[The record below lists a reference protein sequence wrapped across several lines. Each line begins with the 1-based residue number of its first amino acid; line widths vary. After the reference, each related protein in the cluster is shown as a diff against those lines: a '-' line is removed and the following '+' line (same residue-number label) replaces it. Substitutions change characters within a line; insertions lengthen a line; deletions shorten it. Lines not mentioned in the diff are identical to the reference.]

1 MDTQLIHERIL
12 SESYADILA
21 ARELP
26 RQDIQQEYASF
37 GAQSIT
43 SQFVMLH
50 APLSNLPG
58 DLLSVLGYYNIPK
71 LYTTLDITSLERS
84 GITQVLSLSSLDI
97 QGEQVLIG
105 FLDTG
110 IAWQAPAF
118 RNPDGTTR
126 IAGIWDQTI
135 QAEDPASWFLNY
147 GTVYTEE
154 QINQALFSSNSLE
167 HLPTEDLDGHG
178 TLLASIAGGSP
189 DPASGF
195 TGAAPGC
202 RLAMVRLK
210 PAKNYLKQFFLV
222 PDTALA
228 FQETDLLTGIS
239 YLQSLAASLRLPLVL
254 CIGLGTTQG
263 DHAGGSPLNTVLNE
277 AARKAGFFPVAA
289 AGNEAG
295 LGHHFYGQVSSENT
309 PVTAELLVSED
320 TLGFSMELWGQTP
333 ERFALS
339 VTSPLGETIPELFP
353 RLRQQAVYSF
363 ALERTILSIN
373 YELAETQSGNQL
385 ILLRFFLPTPGIWQ
399 IHVRNTSQINGQFHI
414 WLPIAGFLPSGTQFL
429 APDPDTTLTDPGDA
443 SGCITASTYNAYDG
457 SLYIHSS
464 RGYTRTGAI
473 KPDLAAP
480 GVSVT
485 GLRPASGLQGFRY
498 TTASGSS
505 VAAAITAGSAAL
517 LAGWLRTRS
526 NPMTPT
532 AAELKNLLI
541 LGASRSTTLSYPNRA
556 WGYGALNLYGIFQNI
571 R

>member
-1 MDTQLIHERIL
+1 
-12 SESYADILA
+12 
-21 ARELP
+21 
-26 RQDIQQEYASF
+26 
-37 GAQSIT
+37 
-43 SQFVMLH
+43 
-50 APLSNLPG
+50 
-58 DLLSVLGYYNIPK
+58 
-71 LYTTLDITSLERS
+71 
-84 GITQVLSLSSLDI
+84 
-97 QGEQVLIG
+97 
-105 FLDTG
+105 
-110 IAWQAPAF
+110 
-118 RNPDGTTR
+118 
-126 IAGIWDQTI
+126 
-135 QAEDPASWFLNY
+135 
-147 GTVYTEE
+147 
-154 QINQALFSSNSLE
+154 
-167 HLPTEDLDGHG
+167 
-178 TLLASIAGGSP
+178 
-189 DPASGF
+189 
-195 TGAAPGC
+195 
-202 RLAMVRLK
+202 
-210 PAKNYLKQFFLV
+210 
-222 PDTALA
+222 
-228 FQETDLLTGIS
+228 
-239 YLQSLAASLRLPLVL
+239 
-254 CIGLGTTQG
+254 
-263 DHAGGSPLNTVLNE
+263 
-277 AARKAGFFPVAA
+277 
-289 AGNEAG
+289 
-295 LGHHFYGQVSSENT
+295 
-309 PVTAELLVSED
+309 
-320 TLGFSMELWGQTP
+320 MELWGQTP

-353 RLRQQAVYSF
+353 RLRQQAFYSF

-385 ILLRFFLPTPGIWQ
+385 ILLRFSLPTPGIWQ

-517 LAGWLRTRS
+517 LAGWLRTRP

-541 LGASRSTTLSYPNRA
+541 LGASRSTALSYPNRA
-556 WGYGALNLYGIFQNI
+556 WGYGALDLYGIFQNF